1 MKINE
6 SKLKQIISEEMMALD
21 DKNHMDHVDEEGGM
35 AKSQLYKM
43 AKYAMM
49 LHDALED
56 ETQLEAWVQS
66 KITIASEYLGKVK
79 HYLEYEMGLDM
90 EDPENYED
98 SMDSEEIEDMLPD
111 SEPMMDAGGCGHT
124 EVVPLENPDAK
135 PIKIMNSSDVY
146 EIDDE
151 DAYLMET

>member
-6 SKLKQIISEEMMALD
+6 TKLKKIIQEEMDMIEQPYF
-21 DKNHMDHVDEEGGM
+21 DHVDSEGGM

-56 ETQLEAWVQS
+56 NTQLEAWVQS
-66 KITIASEYLGKVK
+66 KITIATEYMSKVK
-79 HYLEYEMGLDM
+79 HYLEYEMNLNM
-90 EDPENYED
+90 IDPEGHD
-98 SMDSEEIEDMLPD
+98 
-111 SEPMMDAGGCGHT
+111 EPEVGGCG
-124 EVVPLENPDAK
+124 EAAPMMIDAEAF
-135 PIKIMNSSDVY
+135 

>member
-6 SKLKQIISEEMMALD
+6 SKIKKIINEEMMMLD
-21 DKNHMDHVDEEGGM
+21 DKNHMDHIDEEGGM

-49 LHDALED
+49 LHDALDD

-79 HYLEYEMGLDM
+79 HYLEYEMGLDLQ
-90 EDPENYED
+90 DPELDIE
-98 SMDSEEIEDMLPD
+98 DSEEHEHG
-111 SEPMMDAGGCGHT
+111 SGCGHDV
-124 EVVPLENPDAK
+124 EPD
-135 PIKIMNSSDVY
+135 MVMHGEETY

>member
-6 SKLKQIISEEMMALD
+6 SKLKKIIQEEMDMID
-21 DKNHMDHVDEEGGM
+21 QPYFDHVDSEGGM

-56 ETQLEAWVQS
+56 DTQLEAWVQS
-66 KITIASEYLGKVK
+66 KITIAAEYVSKVK
-79 HYLEYEMGLDM
+79 HYLEYEMNMDM
-90 EDPENYED
+90 IDPEGHD
-98 SMDSEEIEDMLPD
+98 
-111 SEPMMDAGGCGHT
+111 EPEVGGCGAAP
-124 EVVPLENPDAK
+124 VVDSGPD
-135 PIKIMNSSDVY
+135 MF

-151 DAYLMET
+151 MARLMET

>member
-6 SKLKQIISEEMMALD
+6 ARLKQIINEEMMMLD
-21 DKNHMDHVDEEGGM
+21 DKSHMDHVDEEGGM

-49 LHDALED
+49 LHDALDD

-79 HYLEYEMGLDM
+79 HYLEYEMGLNM
-90 EDPENYED
+90 EDPEDCED
-98 SMDSEEIEDMLPD
+98 SMDSEEEIQDMLPD
-111 SEPMMDAGGCGHT
+111 AEPMMVVDDG
-124 EVVPLENPDAK
+124 EVF
-135 PIKIMNSSDVY
+135 

>member
-6 SKLKQIISEEMMALD
+6 SKVKQIINEEMMMLD
-21 DKNHMDHVDEEGGM
+21 DKHHMDHVDEEGGM
-35 AKSQLYKM
+35 AKSQLYNL
-43 AKYAMM
+43 AKYAIM

-66 KITIASEYLGKVK
+66 KITIATEYMGKVK

-90 EDPENYED
+90 IDPEGHDEP
-98 SMDSEEIEDMLPD
+98 EI
-111 SEPMMDAGGCGHT
+111 GGCGEAT
-124 EVVPLENPDAK
+124 PMMVD
-135 PIKIMNSSDVY
+135 DVESF

-151 DAYLMET
+151 MARLMES

>member
-6 SKLKQIISEEMMALD
+6 TKLKKIIQEEMDMIEQPYF
-21 DKNHMDHVDEEGGM
+21 DHVDSEGGM

-56 ETQLEAWVQS
+56 NTQLEAWVQS
-66 KITIASEYLGKVK
+66 KITIATEYMSKVK
-79 HYLEYEMGLDM
+79 HYLEYEMGLNM
-90 EDPENYED
+90 MDPEGHDEP
-98 SMDSEEIEDMLPD
+98 EI
-111 SEPMMDAGGCGHT
+111 GGCGEAT
-124 EVVPLENPDAK
+124 PMMVD
-135 PIKIMNSSDVY
+135 DVEAF

-151 DAYLMET
+151 MTRLMES

>member
-1 MKINE
+1 MIINE
-6 SKLKQIISEEMMALD
+6 SKVKQIINEEMMMLD
-21 DKNHMDHVDEEGGM
+21 DKEHMDHVDEEGGM

-49 LHDALED
+49 LHDALDD

-79 HYLEYEMGLDM
+79 HYLEYEMNLDLQ
-90 EDPENYED
+90 DPELDIE
-98 SMDSEEIEDMLPD
+98 DSEEHEDGPGCGYD
-111 SEPMMDAGGCGHT
+111 SEPMVTMHGDEA
-124 EVVPLENPDAK
+124 
-135 PIKIMNSSDVY
+135 Y

>member
-1 MKINE
+1 MIINE
-6 SKLKQIISEEMMALD
+6 SKVKQIINEEMMMLD
-21 DKNHMDHVDEEGGM
+21 DKEHMDHVDEEGGM

-90 EDPENYED
+90 IDPEECEDSEYSEEEYED
-98 SMDSEEIEDMLPD
+98 MQSAVEPVITVDGGEI
-111 SEPMMDAGGCGHT
+111 T
-124 EVVPLENPDAK
+124 
-135 PIKIMNSSDVY
+135 DVY
-146 EIDDE
+146 DIDDE
-151 DAYLMET
+151 DAYLMES

>member
-1 MKINE
+1 MKLNE
-6 SKLKQIISEEMMALD
+6 NKLKQIINEEMMMLG
-21 DKNHMDHVDEEGGM
+21 DKHHMDHVDEEGGM

-90 EDPENYED
+90 EDPDDCEE
-98 SMDSEEIEDMLPD
+98 SEDSEEEINDMLPD
-111 SEPMMDAGGCGHT
+111 AEPMMVMNGEDAF
-124 EVVPLENPDAK
+124 
-135 PIKIMNSSDVY
+135 

>member
-6 SKLKQIISEEMMALD
+6 TKLKKIIQEEMDMIEQPYF
-21 DKNHMDHVDEEGGM
+21 DHVDSEGGM
-35 AKSQLYKM
+35 AKSQLYRM

-56 ETQLEAWVQS
+56 NTQLESWVQS
-66 KITIASEYLGKVK
+66 KITIATEYMSKVK

-90 EDPENYED
+90 IDPEGHD
-98 SMDSEEIEDMLPD
+98 
-111 SEPMMDAGGCGHT
+111 EPEVGGCGEAT
-124 EVVPLENPDAK
+124 PMMVD
-135 PIKIMNSSDVY
+135 DVEAF

-151 DAYLMET
+151 MARLMES

>member
-6 SKLKQIISEEMMALD
+6 NKLKKIIQEEMDMIEQPYF
-21 DKNHMDHVDEEGGM
+21 DHVDSEGGM

-56 ETQLEAWVQS
+56 NTQLEAWVQS
-66 KITIASEYLGKVK
+66 KITIAAEYMSKVK
-79 HYLEYEMGLDM
+79 HYLEYEMNLDM
-90 EDPENYED
+90 IDPEGHDEPEVD
-98 SMDSEEIEDMLPD
+98 GCGPTT
-111 SEPMMDAGGCGHT
+111 PMMVDDA
-124 EVVPLENPDAK
+124 EAF
-135 PIKIMNSSDVY
+135 

-151 DAYLMET
+151 MARLMES

>member
-1 MKINE
+1 
-6 SKLKQIISEEMMALD
+6 
-21 DKNHMDHVDEEGGM
+21 M

-56 ETQLEAWVQS
+56 NTQLESWVQS
-66 KITIASEYLGKVK
+66 KITIATEYMSKVK

-90 EDPENYED
+90 IDPEGH
-98 SMDSEEIEDMLPD
+98 EEPEI
-111 SEPMMDAGGCGHT
+111 GGCGEAT
-124 EVVPLENPDAK
+124 PMMVD
-135 PIKIMNSSDVY
+135 DVEAF

-151 DAYLMET
+151 DAYLMES

>member
-6 SKLKQIISEEMMALD
+6 TKLKKIIQEEMDMIEQPYF
-21 DKNHMDHVDEEGGM
+21 DHVDSEGGM

-56 ETQLEAWVQS
+56 NTQLESWVQS
-66 KITIASEYLGKVK
+66 KITIATEYMSKVK

-90 EDPENYED
+90 IDPEGHDEP
-98 SMDSEEIEDMLPD
+98 EI
-111 SEPMMDAGGCGHT
+111 GGCGEAT
-124 EVVPLENPDAK
+124 PMMVD
-135 PIKIMNSSDVY
+135 DVESF

-151 DAYLMET
+151 MARLMES

>member
-6 SKLKQIISEEMMALD
+6 TKLKKIIQEEMDMID
-21 DKNHMDHVDEEGGM
+21 QPYFDHVDSEGGM

-56 ETQLEAWVQS
+56 DTQLEAWVQS
-66 KITIASEYLGKVK
+66 KITMASEYISKVK
-79 HYLEYEMGLDM
+79 HYLEYEMNMDM
-90 EDPENYED
+90 IDPEGHD
-98 SMDSEEIEDMLPD
+98 
-111 SEPMMDAGGCGHT
+111 EPEVGGCGSDAPMIVDDT
-124 EVVPLENPDAK
+124 E
-135 PIKIMNSSDVY
+135 SF

-151 DAYLMET
+151 MMHLMET

>member
-6 SKLKQIISEEMMALD
+6 TKLKKIIQEEMDMIEQPYF
-21 DKNHMDHVDEEGGM
+21 DHVDSEGGM
-35 AKSQLYKM
+35 AKSQLHKM

-56 ETQLEAWVQS
+56 DTQLEAWVQS
-66 KITIASEYLGKVK
+66 KITMATEYMSKVK

-90 EDPENYED
+90 TDPEGHDEP
-98 SMDSEEIEDMLPD
+98 EI
-111 SEPMMDAGGCGHT
+111 GGCGAAAPMVT
-124 EVVPLENPDAK
+124 NEPEVF
-135 PIKIMNSSDVY
+135 

-151 DAYLMET
+151 LAHLMET